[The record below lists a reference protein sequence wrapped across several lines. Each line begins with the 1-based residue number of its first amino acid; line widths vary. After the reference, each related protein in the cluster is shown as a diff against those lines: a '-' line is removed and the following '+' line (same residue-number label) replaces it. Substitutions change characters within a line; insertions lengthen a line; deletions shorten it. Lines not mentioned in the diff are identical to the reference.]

1 MIHKKRDKIRKHTV
15 FVSQNVLLVNNLPH
29 DSEFVAHTA
38 RSRRQRTHRR
48 RCEKEGCRE
57 KHCESCKY
65 IYINKDYIKM
75 HSTIRSAVHK
85 MHGTLSPQMH
95 KTKAEGR
102 RP

>member
-15 FVSQNVLLVNNLPH
+15 FVSQHVLLVNNLPH

-65 IYINKDYIKM
+65 IYI
-75 HSTIRSAVHK
+75 
-85 MHGTLSPQMH
+85 
-95 KTKAEGR
+95 
-102 RP
+102 